1 MFGKLLMMATALS
14 VIFIAA
20 QAAEFSIQP
29 VSEPIASSGYKTLPG
44 RNERDCA
51 MKCELL
57 GSLVCSAVSFVRES
71 GLCLLSAVRNASF
84 GAAGGGSQV
93 FRRTAGGLEP

>member
-20 QAAEFSIQP
+20 QAA
-29 VSEPIASSGYKTLPG
+29 V
-44 RNERDCA
+44 
-51 MKCELL
+51 
-57 GSLVCSAVSFVRES
+57 LVCSAVSFVRES